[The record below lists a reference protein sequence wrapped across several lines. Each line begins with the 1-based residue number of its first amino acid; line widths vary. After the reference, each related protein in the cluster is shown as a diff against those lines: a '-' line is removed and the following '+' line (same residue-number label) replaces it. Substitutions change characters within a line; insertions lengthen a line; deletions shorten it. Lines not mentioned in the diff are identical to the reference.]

1 MAESGPGGG
10 TIDLVTEANNNE
22 SSAEEEFTIGEPE
35 SEDFDIHASV
45 CYSHRYFKKISGTDT
60 AVCLTC
66 QRANAL
72 KGPRDIKKK
81 DTFSTS
87 GGSTAGNV

>member
-22 SSAEEEFTIGEPE
+22 SAEDEFTIGEPE
-35 SEDFDIHASV
+35 SDDFDIHASV
-45 CYSHRYFKKISGTDT
+45 CYSHHYFKKISGTDT

-66 QRANAL
+66 QRANTR

-81 DTFSTS
+81 DAFR
-87 GGSTAGNV
+87 AGNV